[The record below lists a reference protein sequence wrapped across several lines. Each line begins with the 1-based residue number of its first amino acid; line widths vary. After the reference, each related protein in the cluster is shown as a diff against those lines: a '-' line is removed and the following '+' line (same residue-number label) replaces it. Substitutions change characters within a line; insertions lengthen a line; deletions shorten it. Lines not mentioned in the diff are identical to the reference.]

1 MDDKNIPKV
10 LICDDVLENRKLL
23 ASTLQRYAK
32 FDLTMISDGATLLS
46 KVEEIKPDIILLD
59 IMMPEIDGYEVAK
72 QLKSNPATD
81 SIPIIFI
88 TALDQIESK
97 MKAFD
102 MGGVDYISK
111 PFSPKEIIIRI
122 NNHLKLAQM
131 MARLEEE
138 VRERTQELESLN
150 YALILALENANYYS
164 DIETGAHIHR
174 VNYYSRLL
182 AQSLSLPEK
191 EIQLIARY
199 APIHDI
205 GKVGIP
211 TEILKKKGKLTPEEF
226 DKIKEHSYIGYKII
240 DLPGIPSVAKNIVYY
255 HHERWDGSGYPSE
268 LKGESIPIEA
278 RIMALADVYDALRT
292 ERPYKSA
299 LAEDETVRI
308 IEESSGT
315 HFDPKVVD
323 AFLKNRTK
331 FNDVFKR
338 LSQLDKFNKE

>member
-1 MDDKNIPKV
+1 MDEKKAPKV

-23 ASTLQRYAK
+23 ASTLQRYAD
-32 FDLTMISDGATLLS
+32 FDLTIISDGTTLLS

-59 IMMPEIDGYEVAK
+59 IMMPDIDGYEVAR
-72 QLKSNPATD
+72 QLKSNPATA

-102 MGGVDYISK
+102 TGGVDYISK
-111 PFSPKEIIIRI
+111 PFSPKEIVIRI
-122 NNHLKLAQM
+122 KNHLRLSEM
-131 MARLEEE
+131 MSGLEAE
-138 VRERTQELESLN
+138 VRERTRELESLN
-150 YALILALENANYYS
+150 YALVLALENANYYS

-174 VNYYSRLL
+174 VNYYSQLL
-182 AQSLSLPEK
+182 AQSLGLSDK
-191 EIQLIARY
+191 EVQLIARY

-211 TEILKKKGKLTPEEF
+211 PNILKKKEKLTPEEF

-240 DLPGIPSVAKNIVYY
+240 DLPGIPSIAKNIVYY
-255 HHERWDGSGYPSE
+255 HHERWDGSGYPIG

-292 ERPYKSA
+292 VRPYKSA
-299 LAEDETVRI
+299 LPEEETVGI
-308 IEESSGT
+308 IQESSGT
-315 HFDPKVVD
+315 HFDPNVVD
-323 AFLKNRTK
+323 AFLKNRSK
-331 FNDVFKR
+331 FDDVFKR